1 MGDEV
6 IVEYRQP
13 LTVNQAPALVI
24 DQVVQGYR
32 TLGGWLDARGPGDSG
47 DCNINV
53 NCPEGAT
60 WQTEKRSVALI
71 LAGGG
76 ISALE
81 R

>member
-1 MGDEV
+1 MA
-6 IVEYRQP
+6 
-13 LTVNQAPALVI
+13 LCWNTVNPALNVNPTLII
-24 DQVVQGYR
+24 DQVIQGYR
-32 TLGGWLDARGPGDSG
+32 SLSAWFNDPNRGPGDSG

-53 NCPEGAT
+53 NCPEGAS

-76 ISALE
+76 SAPV

>member
-1 MGDEV
+1 MGRTQHGFVMGNEV

-47 DCNINV
+47 
-53 NCPEGAT
+53 GAT
-60 WQTEKRSVALI
+60 ST
-71 LAGGG
+71 
-76 ISALE
+76 
-81 R
+81 